1 MGRFAPLSPLPY
13 QDSPAMSELP
23 PTSLAFEL
31 EVRQDDVI
39 RQLDQLNAQ
48 IEEAIA
54 EHLPK
59 KSEETKSAA

>member
-1 MGRFAPLSPLPY
+1 
-13 QDSPAMSELP
+13 MSELP

-31 EVRQDDVI
+31 EVRQDDVM

-54 EHLPK
+54 LHLPK
-59 KSEETKSAA
+59 KASEIDPAKQSDAA